1 MSDLLKS
8 VKYLKGVGPKRAKKL
23 RKIEISTV
31 EDLLYYFPRT
41 YDDRRHVTKINK
53 CIDGERVNL
62 NVEVCGVGTNLRTKK
77 RLSISK
83 LPVKDDTGYAN
94 LVWFNQS
101 YVLNNFEIGDEIK
114 VNGKVNRKY
123 GKIEISNPTYEK
135 KENRNNIGS
144 IIPVYPLT
152 ESLSQTE
159 LLKIISNA
167 IKGYNNK
174 IEEILPKDLIK
185 ALDLYT
191 LKKALMYIHFPKD
204 KITYKKAKER
214 LIFDELLILQL
225 GLILIKK
232 NINHQKKGIKFKKVK
247 EIKDF
252 INDLPFKLTK
262 AQKRVFNEISSDM
275 ESEKSMNRLLQGD
288 VGSGKTVVALLA
300 ILKAI
305 KSGFQCAMMA
315 PTEIL
320 AIQHYQEITKLLD
333 KYDIKCRLL
342 VGGLTKTERNKILK
356 DIKEGKIDLIIGT
369 HAVIQKDI
377 EFNKLGLAITDEQH
391 RFGVRQRAALT
402 KKGYNPDIIVM
413 TATPIPR
420 SLALILYGDLDISVI
435 DELPPGRKKVDTY
448 AVDKTYRERIYNFI
462 KKQLNMGRQA
472 YIVCPLVEES
482 EDLDLLSAT
491 DLYENLKKSY
501 FNDYNLGLLH
511 GKMKSKEKEKIMV
524 DFKNKEIDILVST
537 TVIEVGVNV
546 TNANTMLIEN
556 AERFGLAQLHQLR
569 GRVGRGNYK
578 SYCILINEGK
588 TDTAK
593 ERMAIMEKTNDGFKV
608 SKKDL
613 DIRGPGEFFG
623 TKQHGLFE
631 LKIADITKDM
641 NKVKEIREIA
651 MKILKEEPRL
661 NNKYKKLKEKIICK
675 FKDNI
680 KDISLN

>member
-23 RKIEISTV
+23 KKVEITTV

-41 YDDRRHVTKINK
+41 YDDRRHITKINK
-53 CIDGERVNL
+53 CIDGERANL
-62 NVEVCGVGTNLRTKK
+62 KVKVCGVGTNLRTKK

-101 YVLNNFEIGDEIK
+101 YILNNFEIGDEIK
-114 VNGKVNRKY
+114 VNGKINRKY

-135 KENRNNIGS
+135 KGNRIGS
-144 IIPVYPLT
+144 IIPIYPLT
-152 ESLSQTE
+152 DSLSQTE
-159 LLKIISNA
+159 LIKIISNA

-174 IEEILPKDLIK
+174 IEEILPQELIRELK
-185 ALDLYT
+185 LYT

-204 KITYKKAKER
+204 KTTYKKAKER

-232 NINHQKKGIKFKKVK
+232 NIDHQKKGVKFKKVK
-247 EIKDF
+247 EIEDF
-252 INDLPFKLTK
+252 VNDLPFELTK

-305 KSGFQCAMMA
+305 KSGFQCAMMV

-333 KYDIKCRLL
+333 RYDIKCRLL
-342 VGGLTKTERNKILK
+342 VGGLTKSERNKILK
-356 DIKEGKIDLIIGT
+356 DTKEGKIDLIIGT

-377 EFNKLGLAITDEQH
+377 EFDKLGLAITDEQH

-511 GKMKSKEKEKIMV
+511 GKMKSKEKEKVMI

-613 DIRGPGEFFG
+613 EIRGPGEFFG
-623 TKQHGLFE
+623 TKQHGLPE

-651 MKILKEEPRL
+651 MKILEEEPQL
-661 NNKYKKLKEKIICK
+661 NNKYKKLKEKISYK

-680 KDISLN
+680 KNISLN